1 MRAACVTE
9 VAFPFNL
16 HLFRVILQSLLTGDV
31 IAVFST
37 SFSISLACPLLF
49 DSNSSVD
56 WLTTHQDPFT
66 PAHTTSKLPVLHQ
79 HQSPSPACSQP
90 SVMFCC
96 FELQFSSPPATT
108 PNGLYTL
115 DQPHSSNLIPPL
127 LPHSSTW
134 GYMITHFGGKC
145 LSPDHCEHLLHQNSA
160 VAKLLSRRVCH
171 ANVALV
177 PATPCLTYCDENMC
191 SLFWLLDCFWG

>member
-1 MRAACVTE
+1 MIAVCVTE

-37 SFSISLACPLLF
+37 SFSISPACPLLF

-90 SVMFCC
+90 SVMLRC
-96 FELQFSSPPATT
+96 FELQFSLPAATT

-115 DQPHSSNLIPPL
+115 DQPHSSNLIRPTP
-127 LPHSSTW
+127 
-134 GYMITHFGGKC
+134 
-145 LSPDHCEHLLHQNSA
+145 SPQLHLGLHDNTLWREVLIA
-160 VAKLLSRRVCH
+160 RAAKTVSI
-171 ANVALV
+171 
-177 PATPCLTYCDENMC
+177 C
-191 SLFWLLDCFWG
+191 SIKTVL